1 MSVWRPFLKGEMT
14 LTTSDWF
21 LKYNKIK
28 NTTILQIVY
37 YEIEEINLMLEIALK
52 RYGTNMSES
61 NIL

>member
-1 MSVWRPFLKGEMT
+1 MT